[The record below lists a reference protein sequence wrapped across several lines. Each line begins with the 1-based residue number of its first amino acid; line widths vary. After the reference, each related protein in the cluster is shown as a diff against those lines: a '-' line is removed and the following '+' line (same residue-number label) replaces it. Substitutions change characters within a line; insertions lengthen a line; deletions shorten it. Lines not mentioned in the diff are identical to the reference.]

1 MTSKQF
7 AVVGDPISHSLSPA
21 IHTAAYKFLG
31 LDLDYTRYQVAEGA
45 LGSFLQ
51 AEGKDLS
58 GLSVTMPLKLEA
70 ASLASNGDS
79 IVGQL
84 GVANT
89 LVRVS
94 NLLVAYNTDV
104 FGIEKALD
112 GCWSSGI
119 STVAILGAGA
129 TAQSALFAVSRKA
142 PQASVVGYVRDL
154 ARAEAIKAL
163 ASQLGVELHLKELS
177 DYSDVQ
183 ELTIST
189 VPAAALDSLVTE
201 PQAGWLLNVNY
212 ASKDSQFSKQFQS
225 GRVVQ
230 GETMLIWQAIAQIRI
245 FLNGSPDQELD
256 DEGAVYANMVAAI

>member
-1 MTSKQF
+1 MTSKHF

-31 LDLDYTRYQVAEGA
+31 LDWDYTRYQVAEGT
-45 LGSFLQ
+45 LENFL
-51 AEGKDLS
+51 EGEGRDLA

-70 ASLASNGDS
+70 ASLASNRDS

-89 LVRVS
+89 LVRVP
-94 NLLVAYNTDV
+94 NQLVAYNTDV

-112 GCWSSGI
+112 GYWNSRVN
-119 STVAILGAGA
+119 TVAILGAGS
-129 TAQSALFAVSRKA
+129 TAQSALFTVSRKA
-142 PQASVVGYVRDL
+142 PQAAVVVFIRDL

-183 ELTIST
+183 DLTIST
-189 VPAAALDSLVTE
+189 VPAAALDSLVIG

-212 ASKDSQFSKQFQS
+212 ASKDSQFSKAFQS
-225 GRVVQ
+225 DKVVQ

-245 FLNGSPDQELD
+245 FLNGSPDKELD

>member
-1 MTSKQF
+1 MTSKHF

-21 IHTAAYKFLG
+21 IHTAAYKYLG
-31 LDLDYTRYQVAEGA
+31 LDWDYTRYQVAEGT
-45 LGSFLQ
+45 LENFL
-51 AEGKDLS
+51 EGEGRDLA

-89 LVRVS
+89 LVRVP
-94 NLLVAYNTDV
+94 NQLVAYNTDV

-112 GCWSSGI
+112 GCWNSRVK
-119 STVAILGAGA
+119 TVAILGAGA
-129 TAQSALFAVSRKA
+129 TAQSALFTLSRKA
-142 PQASVVGYVRDL
+142 SQAGVVVFVRDP

-163 ASQLGVELHLKELS
+163 ATRLGVELDMKELS
-177 DYSDVQ
+177 QYSETQD
-183 ELTIST
+183 LTIST
-189 VPAAALDSLVTE
+189 VPAAALDSLVTG

-212 ASKDSQFSKQFQS
+212 ASKDSQFSKSFQS
-225 GRVVQ
+225 DKVVQ

-256 DEGAVYANMVAAI
+256 DEESVYANMVAAI